1 MYAQQVYHGA
11 PPAHNYA
18 YAPGCV
24 FRRTAPR
31 TVQPTQAGRH
41 APTAVYPRETPAVT
55 PGHNQRCEGVCMC
68 YCVFVRRSS
77 RRKSALHTCVKPSE
91 G

>member
-31 TVQPTQAGRH
+31 TPRAQLPQTRRWLRH
-41 APTAVYPRETPAVT
+41 TLSRARHPRE
-55 PGHNQRCEGVCMC
+55 
-68 YCVFVRRSS
+68 
-77 RRKSALHTCVKPSE
+77 
-91 G
+91 